1 MLRLSRGT
9 WCLCHRHMGR
19 YALLGATQGCQWGR
33 NRSHNGSQYASDAP
47 HMVLH
52 DRFISLMDGCCIEM
66 LRPRCRHVE
75 ARAACATGIWVDIHC
90 WEHLQDVSGGE
101 TGRVM
106 GLKRSLTRRIWCSRI
121 VAGMKHNWG
130 GALKCCEDAST

>member
-1 MLRLSRGT
+1 
-9 WCLCHRHMGR
+9 MGR
-19 YALLGATQGCQWGR
+19 YAAQAAPRGCQWGR
-33 NRSHNGSQYASDAP
+33 DRSRNGSQYASDVP
-47 HMVLH
+47 HMMLR
-52 DRFISLMDGCCIEM
+52 DCFISRMDERCIEM

-90 WEHLQDVSGGE
+90 WEHLEDVSGGE

-121 VAGMKHNWG
+121 VAGMKHNG
-130 GALKCCEDAST
+130 GGH